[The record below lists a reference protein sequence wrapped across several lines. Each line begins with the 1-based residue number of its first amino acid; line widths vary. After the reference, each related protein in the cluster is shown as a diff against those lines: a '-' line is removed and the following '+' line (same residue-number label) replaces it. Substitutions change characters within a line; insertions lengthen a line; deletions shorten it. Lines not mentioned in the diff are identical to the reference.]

1 MAANHYIEQESLD
14 MEVRFDVLAILR
26 QNGKW
31 EANHIENAFYP
42 FDGS

>member
-26 QNGKW
+26 QNVKW
-31 EANHIENAFYP
+31 EANHI
-42 FDGS
+42 